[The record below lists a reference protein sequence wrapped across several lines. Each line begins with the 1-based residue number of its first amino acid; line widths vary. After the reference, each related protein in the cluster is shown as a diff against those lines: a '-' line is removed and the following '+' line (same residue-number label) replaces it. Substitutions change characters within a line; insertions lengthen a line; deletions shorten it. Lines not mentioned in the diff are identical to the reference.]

1 MAGEP
6 EETAE
11 YTALERLLPMDIQK
25 VFYNVQKGDIQMEA
39 NKYCRMDFNV
49 GENVEFVKIVRPDGN
64 EDVVY
69 PFIYQPIKVSYDEE
83 GIETIEPTG
92 GEEMHCRY
100 TPDFTGEATVE
111 FHGAKMST
119 LDLNVLPSDSHGYVE
134 IGKTDGKY
142 FACSDRTPFF
152 SVGINTAFPTV
163 YGKSNGTEFGL
174 SGTYRYIGLRQYE
187 RWFKRLSE
195 NGVNVARVWLGH
207 TYFNPDT
214 EQVYKLDYKQ
224 FSKIDMLVELARK
237 YSIKLKLTLEQFR
250 FFNYE
255 KTADSA
261 SYEDHVF
268 RLFNKRLYDGDER
281 CNSSTEW
288 LSDDRWR
295 KAWLFKV
302 GEFAKRYSGDTAVF
316 AIELWNEMNCVGD
329 FKSITEWNRNI
340 LPEVKKLFPKNLVCN
355 SLGSLDSEHTKNEY
369 NSFCW
374 DKSDFVQIHRYL
386 DQGALYED
394 CRNNPLA
401 AVKGAF
407 DKVTTDKPI
416 FIAETGAVNNCHS
429 GPFKFY
435 VNDDRGIIFA
445 DLVYTPVFLKSAG
458 TGNIWHWDEK
468 YVEFKN
474 LYHMFKPVK
483 ELISGVDFENEN
495 FVSTDLSDE
504 RVSLLL
510 LKGKTVALGYI
521 RNKADNWK
529 NILRDLHT
537 ADPIESFE
545 FELADASGI
554 QCIRIWNEDRTE
566 VNLHNGKVCFKN
578 IKYGMLFKVMI

>member
-1 MAGEP
+1 
-6 EETAE
+6 
-11 YTALERLLPMDIQK
+11 
-25 VFYNVQKGDIQMEA
+25 MEA
-39 NKYCRMDFNV
+39 LKYERIDFKV
-49 GENVEFVKIVRPDGN
+49 WEEVEFVKIIRPDG
-64 EDVVY
+64 DVDTVY
-69 PFIYQPIKVSYDEE
+69 PFKYQPIKISYDEE
-83 GIETIEPTG
+83 GMENIEPIG
-92 GEEMHCRY
+92 KEEFHCRY
-100 TPDFTGEATVE
+100 TPDFIGEATVE
-111 FHGAKMST
+111 FYGTKDKST
-119 LDLNVLPSDSHGYVE
+119 SLTVQQSENHGYVE
-134 IGKTDGKY
+134 VGKKDTKY
-142 FACSDRTPFF
+142 FSYSDGTPFF
-152 SVGINTAFPTV
+152 SVGINTAFPSV
-163 YGKSNGTEFGL
+163 YIRSDGTEFGL
-174 SGTYRYIGLRQYE
+174 SRAYRYIGLRQYE

-207 TYFNPDT
+207 EYFNPDT

-224 FSKIDMLVELARK
+224 FSKIDKLVELARK

-261 SYEDHVF
+261 SYEDDVF
-268 RLFNKRLYDGDER
+268 RKFNKRLYDGDAR

-288 LSDDRWR
+288 LTDERWR

-302 GEFAKRYSGDTAVF
+302 GEFAKRYSGDTAIF
-316 AIELWNEMNCVGD
+316 AVELWNEMNCVGE
-329 FKSITEWNRNI
+329 FKTITEWNRDM
-340 LPEVKKLFPKNLVCN
+340 LPEVKKLFPQNLVCN
-355 SLGSLDSEHTKNEY
+355 SLGSLDSEYAKNDY

-386 DQGALYED
+386 DQGAPYED
-394 CRNNPLA
+394 CRNNPID

-416 FIAETGAVNNCHS
+416 YIAEIGAVNNCHS

-445 DLVYTPVFLKSAG
+445 DSVYTPVFLKSSG
-458 TGNIWHWDEK
+458 TGNIWHWDER

-474 LYHMFKPVK
+474 LYHMFNPIK
-483 ELISGVDFENEN
+483 ELISGIDFENEN

-504 RVSLLL
+504 HVLLLL

-529 NILRDLHT
+529 NILRDLNM
-537 ADPIESFE
+537 ADPVESFE
-545 FELADASGI
+545 FELKDASAVQRI
-554 QCIRIWNEDRTE
+554 KIWNEDKTE
-566 VNLHNGKVCFKN
+566 VNLHNGKVCFRN
-578 IKYGMLFKVMI
+578 INYGMLFKIII

>member
-1 MAGEP
+1 
-6 EETAE
+6 
-11 YTALERLLPMDIQK
+11 
-25 VFYNVQKGDIQMEA
+25 MEA
-39 NKYCRMDFNV
+39 VRYERIDFKV
-49 GENVEFVKIVRPDGN
+49 CEDVVFLKIIRPDGD
-64 EDVVY
+64 EDMVY
-69 PFIYQPIKVSYDEE
+69 PFKYQPIKVSYDEE
-83 GIETIEPTG
+83 GIETIEPIG
-92 GEEMHCRY
+92 REEIHCRY
-100 TPDFTGEATVE
+100 TPDFTGEATIE

-119 LDLNVLPSDSHGYVE
+119 LELNVLPSDSHGYVE

-142 FACSDRTPFF
+142 FAYTDRTPFF

-174 SGTYRYIGLRQYE
+174 SKAFKYIGLKQYE
-187 RWFKRLSE
+187 RWFKKLSE
-195 NGVNVARVWLGH
+195 NGCNVARVWLGCE
-207 TYFNPDT
+207 YFNPET
-214 EQVYKLDYKQ
+214 EQAYEFDYKQ
-224 FSKIDMLVELARK
+224 FSKIDKLLELAKK
-237 YSIKLKLTLEQFR
+237 YSINLKLTLEQFR
-250 FFNYE
+250 SFDYE
-255 KTADSA
+255 RVADSA
-261 SYEDHVF
+261 SYDDDIF
-268 RLFNKRLYDGDER
+268 RKFNKRLYDGDER

-288 LSDDRWR
+288 LTDDRWR

-302 GEFAKRYSGDTAVF
+302 GEFAKRYSGDTAIF
-316 AIELWNEMNCVGD
+316 AIELWNEMNCVGE
-329 FKSITEWNRNI
+329 FKTITEWNRDI

-355 SLGSLDSEHTKNEY
+355 SLGSFDSEFAKEIY

-386 DQGALYED
+386 DQGAPYGD
-394 CRNNPLA
+394 CRENMLDV
-401 AVKGAF
+401 VKGAF
-407 DKVTTDKPI
+407 EKMTSDKPV
-416 FIAETGAVNNCHS
+416 FLAETGAVNNCHS

-435 VNDDRGIIFA
+435 VNDDRGILFA
-445 DLVYTPVFLKSAG
+445 DSVYTPVFLKSAG
-458 TGNIWHWDEK
+458 TGNIWHWDER
-468 YVEFKN
+468 YVESKN
-474 LYHMFKPVK
+474 LYHMFNPIK

-554 QCIRIWNEDRTE
+554 QCFKIWNEDKTE
-566 VNLHNGKVCFKN
+566 AELHNGKVCFKN
-578 IKYGMLFKVMI
+578 INYGTLFKVII